1 MEGQEVVHVLRKWQS
16 HRHKGKPK
24 HKEVYAKCQISKTE
38 RRSLKR
44 KERLVHS
51 LVTRQ
56 LLGRDFEK
64 TFLVTDSPGGN
75 RLLWEGPLPVSQKP
89 HQPQPLHGPRAL
101 WHQWGQHY
109 LCPPLQVMLQFPY
122 PKCTC
127 PREIWEVVKSPGT
140 SDTLP

>member
-1 MEGQEVVHVLRKWQS
+1 MYSESDNHIDTKVNQN
-16 HRHKGKPK
+16 
-24 HKEVYAKCQISKTE
+24 KEVYAKCQISKTE

-75 RLLWEGPLPVSQKP
+75 RLL
-89 HQPQPLHGPRAL
+89 
-101 WHQWGQHY
+101 
-109 LCPPLQVMLQFPY
+109 
-122 PKCTC
+122 
-127 PREIWEVVKSPGT
+127 
-140 SDTLP
+140 